1 MRRPSDEV
9 RASVTQLRGH
19 IYRAGPGPVLS
30 LFTICFPFQ
39 GVRLDIPKTHTYRPC
54 CLSASHRCTLPVPI
68 RGAHQAPLDFLAHWL
83 IHTCN
88 LQEQPFRGPGWVI
101 SKVAAGGAR
110 AIAHLDIYVNTQ
122 ARPRLV
128 GCGSACTR
136 QRRRCTARIPRK
148 RGRVPSGGD
157 VNQAQDAST
166 RIYIETLAAAAAQ
179 AQQQHHVGEQC
190 PYQPPGQPQTK
201 HERRQARPG
210 AAGQSNQGAL
220 QYPAEDK
227 EHPLTDAGPES
238 SCKGQEWHL

>member
-166 RIYIETLAAAAAQ
+166 RIYIETLLPQRLKHNNSTTSVNSAPTSRQGSPKRSMNDVKPGLVLRAK
-179 AQQQHHVGEQC
+179 VIKVRC
-190 PYQPPGQPQTK
+190 STPPRT
-201 HERRQARPG
+201 RSTR
-210 AAGQSNQGAL
+210 
-220 QYPAEDK
+220 
-227 EHPLTDAGPES
+227 
-238 SCKGQEWHL
+238 